1 MKSLENSA
9 RPEGLLDWDT
19 DVFIA
24 GGGPAGLA
32 AAIAARAKGLRVMVA
47 DPAEPP
53 VDKACGEGLP
63 PDSLAAL
70 RALGIGFDPDL
81 SAPIAGIRFVGCKAS
96 VQASFP
102 SGLGAGVRRT
112 ILHRLLATRAEE
124 TGVTLLWGRRV
135 TGLSGHSVKLLRNSR
150 KTGTGS
156 SVPPDELASSS
167 PVWGHAAVPFAL
179 DSETIRSQWIIGADG
194 QGSRIRQWAG
204 LDRKR
209 RESFRFGFR
218 RHYRMPPW
226 SEFVEVHWGGNCQF
240 YVTPIG
246 CREVCVALISRDSH
260 HRIDDVLDGFPELQ
274 RRLRGVEFTSQ
285 ERGAISAS
293 RSLHRVTRGPV
304 ALIGDAS
311 GSVDA
316 ITGDGIYLALR
327 QSAALAES
335 LADGCLATYQA
346 SHSQFRR
353 GPVLIEQMLLLLDRS
368 PGCANEYYEPLQ
380 TIPRSLNVW
389 LRCTPESRHTL
400 NSHWM
405 RSCL

>member
-9 RPEGLLDWDT
+9 QPEGFLDRDT

-47 DPAEPP
+47 DAAQSPI
-53 VDKACGEGLP
+53 DKACGEGLQ
-63 PDSLAAL
+63 PDSVTAL

-81 SAPIAGIRFVGCKAS
+81 SAPIVGVRFVSCTAS

-102 SGLGAGVRRT
+102 SGLGTGVRRT

-124 TGVTLLWGRRV
+124 AGVTLLWGHRV
-135 TGLSGHSVKLLRNSR
+135 TGLSGHSVKLQ
-150 KTGTGS
+150 
-156 SVPPDELASSS
+156 
-167 PVWGHAAVPFAL
+167 
-179 DSETIRSQWIIGADG
+179 SETIRSQWIIGADG

-226 SEFVEVHWGGNCQF
+226 SEFVEVHWGGDCQF

-246 CREVCVALISRDSH
+246 RREVCVALISRDSH

-274 RRLRGVEFTSQ
+274 RRLRDVEFTSQ

-335 LADGCLATYQA
+335 LADGCLARYQT
-346 SHSQFRR
+346 SHSQIRR
-353 GPVLIEQMLLLLDRS
+353 GPVFIEQMLLLLDRS
-368 PGCANEYYEPLQ
+368 P
-380 TIPRSLNVW
+380 W
-389 LRCTPESRHTL
+389 LRKRVLRTLENNSAIFERMVAMHSGEPSHAEFALDAILPLGWRLLQSR
-400 NSHWM
+400 
-405 RSCL
+405 